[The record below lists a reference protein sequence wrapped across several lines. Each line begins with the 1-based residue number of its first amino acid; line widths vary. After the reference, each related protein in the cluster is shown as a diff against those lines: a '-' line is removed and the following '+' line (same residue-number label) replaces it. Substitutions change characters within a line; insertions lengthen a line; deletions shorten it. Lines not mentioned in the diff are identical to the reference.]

1 MGVTQ
6 PWSDTAADCRAK
18 PSRVLQTAP
27 TIHEFINCNSRELRA
42 DRIRGHE
49 LSDMVI
55 GRLHAR
61 LGHDDASAGVRC
73 PYCVRNRSTG
83 LFLVLASPAR
93 GSADS
98 LR

>member
-6 PWSDTAADCRAK
+6 PWSDTAAHCRAK
-18 PSRVLQTAP
+18 PSRALQAAP
-27 TIHEFINCNSRELRA
+27 TIHEFINCDSWELRA
-42 DRIRGHE
+42 NRARSHE
-49 LSDMVI
+49 LCDMVI

-61 LGHDDASAGVRC
+61 LGHDDASAGVRR